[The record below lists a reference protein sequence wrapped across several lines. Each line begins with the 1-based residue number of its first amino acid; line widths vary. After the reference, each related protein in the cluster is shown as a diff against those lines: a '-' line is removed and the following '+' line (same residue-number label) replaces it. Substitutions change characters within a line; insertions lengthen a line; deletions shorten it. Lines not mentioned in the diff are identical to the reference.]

1 MIFTVIPAKPFE
13 ESKSRLAAVL
23 SPAQRVRL
31 SRRLLA
37 HTISAAAPLGG
48 VVVVSRSG
56 AVRKL
61 AKQQGA
67 YALVEGQADLNAAVR
82 QGLTWAHAKGA
93 TGALALPLDLP
104 LLSTAVL
111 RRLLASAPAQ
121 PPGIVIAP
129 CRRGQGTNALWLSPP
144 TLLFPRFGPDSLAR
158 HRQAAQEMGVEP
170 EIYCVPE
177 LAFDLDTAADWE
189 AFKSAV
195 SSAVNAE
202 IMSRNLGS

>member
-1 MIFTVIPAKPFE
+1 VIYTVIPAKPFK

-56 AVRKL
+56 AVRQL

-82 QGLTWAHAKGA
+82 QGLTWSQAKGA
-93 TGALALPLDLP
+93 TSALVLPLDLP

-111 RRLLASAPAQ
+111 RGLLTSASGQA
-121 PPGIVIAP
+121 PGIVIAP
-129 CRRGQGTNALWLSPP
+129 CRHGRGTNALLLSPP
-144 TLLFPRFGPDSLAR
+144 TLLFPRFGPDSFAR
-158 HRQAAQEMGVEP
+158 HQQTAREIGLQTG
-170 EIYCVPE
+170 IYCVPE

-189 AFKSAV
+189 ALRSEV
-195 SSAVNAE
+195 SSTAVGE
-202 IMSRNLGS
+202 IVARYSEP